1 MRKSPSTLP
10 REPGKMP
17 SERGRSHRIR
27 PISPPTTGNRQ
38 PTTHTKIR
46 AAMPVPLLD
55 LKLQYATIREEA
67 LRVTAEIYESQA
79 FILGKRVDDFERD
92 FAAYCQAKHAIA
104 VSSGTDALLEALM
117 VLGIGA
123 GDEVIVPAY
132 SFFATAGVVSRLGA
146 FPVFVDIDLIDYN
159 IDPRRIEERI
169 TPRTR
174 AIMPVHLYGQCAPM
188 NELLAIAGKH
198 RVAIIEDAAQAVG
211 SDYEG
216 RRAGTM
222 GVMGC
227 FSFFPSKNLGAFG
240 DAGAITASDDEL
252 AQRIIDFRVHG
263 MRPKYFH
270 HYVGGN
276 FRIDALQAAMLHIKL
291 PLLESWH
298 EGRRRNAELYRAR
311 FAEAGTGERVIL
323 PEELPGRR
331 HIYNQYVIRFPEGRE
346 VRDRVMAHLRNA
358 QIGCEVYYPLTLPQ
372 QACFRDVPG
381 AQDRFPNSETAAD
394 QTLAIP
400 VFPELREE
408 QLAEVVREVVKGLG

>member
-1 MRKSPSTLP
+1 
-10 REPGKMP
+10 MP
-17 SERGRSHRIR
+17 I
-27 PISPPTTGNRQ
+27 
-38 PTTHTKIR
+38 
-46 AAMPVPLLD
+46 PLLD
-55 LKLQYATIREEA
+55 LKQQYATIRDEA
-67 LRVTAEIYESQA
+67 MRVTAEIYESQM

-92 FAAYCQAKHAIA
+92 FAAYCHAKHAIG

-117 VLGIGA
+117 VLGIGP

-146 FPVFVDIDLIDYN
+146 TPVFVDIDLADYN
-159 IDPRRIEERI
+159 LDPKRLEEKI
-169 TPRTR
+169 TPRTK

-188 NELLAIAGKH
+188 NEIMAIAG
-198 RVAIIEDAAQAVG
+198 RIPVIEDAAQAVG

-216 RRAGTM
+216 RRAGTI

-240 DAGAITASDDEL
+240 DAGAITAEDDEL
-252 AQRIIDFRVHG
+252 AQRILDFRVHG

-276 FRIDALQAAMLHIKL
+276 FRIDALQAAILHIKL
-291 PLLESWH
+291 AHLEAWH
-298 EGRRRNAELYRAR
+298 EGRRRNAEIYRR
-311 FAEAGTGERVIL
+311 EFANAGLGERVVL

-331 HIYNQYVIRFPEGRE
+331 HIYNQYVIRFTEGAAT
-346 VRDRVMAHLRNA
+346 RDKVMEHLKSK

-372 QACFRDVPG
+372 QACFKDVPSS
-381 AQDRFPNSETAAD
+381 ADAYANSDLAAE

-408 QLAEVVREVVKGLG
+408 QVGEVVQEIRSALR

>member
-1 MRKSPSTLP
+1 
-10 REPGKMP
+10 MP
-17 SERGRSHRIR
+17 I
-27 PISPPTTGNRQ
+27 
-38 PTTHTKIR
+38 
-46 AAMPVPLLD
+46 PLLD
-55 LKLQYATIREEA
+55 LKQQYAAIREEA
-67 LRVTAEIYESQA
+67 LRVTAEIYESQL
-79 FILGKRVDDFERD
+79 FILGKRVEDFERD
-92 FAAYCQAKHAIA
+92 FAAYCQTKYAVG

-146 FPVFVDIDLIDYN
+146 TPVFVDIDLLDYN
-159 IDPRRIEERI
+159 IDPKQIESSI
-169 TPRTR
+169 TSRTK

-188 NELLAIAGKH
+188 DEILSVASARNIA
-198 RVAIIEDAAQAVG
+198 VIEDAAQAVG
-211 SDYEG
+211 CDYNG
-216 RRAGTM
+216 RRAGTI
-222 GVMGC
+222 GTMGC

-240 DAGAITASDDEL
+240 DAGAITTNDDEL
-252 AQRIIDFRVHG
+252 AQLLFDFRVHG

-298 EGRRRNAELYRAR
+298 EGRRRNAEIYRR
-311 FAEAGTGERVIL
+311 EFANSGAGERVVL

-331 HIYNQYVIRFPEGRE
+331 HIYNQYIVRFPEGRE
-346 VRDRVMAHLRNA
+346 TRDRVMAALKEA

-372 QACFRDVPG
+372 QECFKNVPG
-381 AQDRFPNSETAAD
+381 ANERYPNSEAAAE

-400 VFPELREE
+400 VFPELKEE
-408 QLAEVVREVVKGLG
+408 QIAEVVRTLVGALA